1 MPGLNEILNTIQRTN
16 DEKAEEIIRAAEK
29 DGREIVSKEQR
40 SAEAQ
45 AQALVKKA
53 EKRLEREYDSSVSS
67 LYSSQNRA
75 LLSAKVD
82 AVNSVVAEALARL
95 ENLPD
100 EEYFDMICLLYT
112 SPSPRD

>member
-45 AQALVKKA
+45 AQALVKRR
-53 EKRLEREYDSSVSS
+53 KRDL
-67 LYSSQNRA
+67 NG
-75 LLSAKVD
+75 
-82 AVNSVVAEALARL
+82 N
-95 ENLPD
+95 
-100 EEYFDMICLLYT
+100 MIRRSHPFIRRKTGRCFRQRST
-112 SPSPRD
+112 P

>member
-45 AQALVKKA
+45 AQAIV
-53 EKRLEREYDSSVSS
+53 
-67 LYSSQNRA
+67 
-75 LLSAKVD
+75 
-82 AVNSVVAEALARL
+82 
-95 ENLPD
+95 
-100 EEYFDMICLLYT
+100 
-112 SPSPRD
+112 